1 MNFTIFTPEG
11 GLFLLVGTLLFCAG
25 TMLGIPHGIT
35 KRSGNAKR
43 AELWRVAHLSTCVG
57 GVSLISLTLALEK
70 LFAEAAVFTL
80 APFAAAA
87 CIFFLACTLSGL
99 LDKSWDDD
107 RTESSVALVYR
118 FQIFASALSVIAVVA
133 FLVTLFLIITS

>member
-1 MNFTIFTPEG
+1 MNFAIFTPEG
-11 GLFLLVGTLLFCAG
+11 SLFLLVGTLLFCAG

-43 AELWRVAHLSTCVG
+43 TELWRVAHLSTCVG
-57 GVSLISLTLALEK
+57 GISLIALTLALEK
-70 LFAEAAVFTL
+70 LFTTAAVFTL

-87 CIFFLACTLSGL
+87 CSFFLACTLSGL
-99 LDKSWDDD
+99 LGKGWDDD

-118 FQIFASALSVIAVVA
+118 LQILASALSVIAVAA